1 MVFHGS
7 DDKKNRKAGLTGDLA
22 PAIPGIHP
30 HLYQSPA
37 MRQSILAS
45 EGRENAKSTTHEWY
59 LEGFAGSA
67 PLVNAAE
74 DGTFIQRKHIGRLL
88 YV

>member
-7 DDKKNRKAGLTGDLA
+7 ADKKNRKAGLTSDLA

-59 LEGFAGSA
+59 LEGFAD
-67 PLVNAAE
+67 LC
-74 DGTFIQRKHIGRLL
+74 
-88 YV
+88 

>member
-1 MVFHGS
+1 MVVPVLVHG
-7 DDKKNRKAGLTGDLA
+7 DGVIRPK
-22 PAIPGIHP
+22 
-30 HLYQSPA
+30 
-37 MRQSILAS
+37 SISRIFVVMLIDTVKYVTYS
-45 EGRENAKSTTHEWY
+45 FMLPFK
-59 LEGFAGSA
+59 GSA